1 MSVALRLSRSALFL
15 APTLLGV
22 GVVGCAPAQ
31 VSFTCDEGEPLCDL
45 VAIMNDDRPE
55 ATGVDLSAV
64 YLYQGSEVPL
74 MESLVGSGE
83 PDIPVVAGRYATF
96 RALVTPHDDFSPREL
111 TGRLYLYR
119 DDVAFAAF
127 QTDLSLNAASDVGDY
142 GSTFNFVVP
151 GEVLVP
157 GLSWQVSVVETT
169 KKSGSEAEGVS
180 SWPDGYGQPVTV
192 TEGASMVRVMLV
204 PVAYDADGSGR
215 LPDVSDTAVET
226 YRSYMYSQYPT
237 AEVELVVG
245 EEFSWSSTV
254 SASGSGWDGL
264 LSAVGAAR
272 NEVGAEDDMYLYGLF
287 APAADFNTYCSGGCV
302 TGLSNLVGSA
312 TDVWSRAS
320 IGVGYGGGTS
330 AETMIHEIGHAHGRN
345 HVDGGCGS
353 GGGDSEYPHDGGVIG
368 VRGYNWRTDTLV
380 DPDATWDFMTYCSPT
395 FLSDHNFDR
404 LHTRI
409 SAVSNAYYAG
419 MGPVQPY
426 WGLSQ
431 LADGSLVW
439 GPDRD
444 LRAPPGGL
452 TKTVELLDDDL
463 RSLAKIEAWFA
474 PFADLPGGQLSFPDP
489 GPDVAAVRIDGR
501 VSPLR

>member
-1 MSVALRLSRSALFL
+1 MSVAPRLTRSALLL
-15 APTLLGV
+15 APALLGV
-22 GVVGCAPAQ
+22 GMIGCAPAQ

-64 YLYQGSEVPL
+64 YMYQASEVPL
-74 MESLVGSGE
+74 MESLVGSGA
-83 PDIPVVAGRYATF
+83 PDIPIVAGRYATF
-96 RALVTPHDDFSPREL
+96 RALVTPHEDFSPREL

-127 QTDLSLNAASDVGDY
+127 QTDVQVNAASDVADY

-157 GLSWQVSVVETT
+157 GLSWQVSVVEAT
-169 KKSGSEAEGVS
+169 KKRGGEADGVA
-180 SWPDGYGQPVTV
+180 SWPDGYGQPMTV
-192 TEGASMVRVMLV
+192 TEGADMVRLMLV
-204 PVAYDADGSGR
+204 PVRYDADGSGR
-215 LPDVSDTAVET
+215 LPDTSDTAIET
-226 YRSYMYSQYPT
+226 YRSFMYSNYPT
-237 AEVELVVG
+237 AEVEIVVG
-245 EEFSWSSTV
+245 EEFAWSSTI

-272 NEVGAEDDMYLYGLF
+272 NEVGAEDDMYLYGVF
-287 APAADFNTYCSGGCV
+287 EPADDFNTFCAGGCV

-330 AETMIHEIGHAHGRN
+330 AETMVHEVGHAHGRN

-353 GGGDSEYPHDGGVIG
+353 GGGDSEYPHEGGLIG
-368 VRGYNWRTDTLV
+368 VRGYNWRTDALV
-380 DPDATWDFMTYCSPT
+380 DPDSTWDFMTYCAPT
-395 FLSDHNFDR
+395 FVSDHNFGK

-409 SAVSNAYYAG
+409 TAVSDAYYA
-419 MGPVQPY
+419 MGPSRPY

-439 GPDRD
+439 GPDRE

-452 TKTVELLDDDL
+452 TRTVELLDDDL
-463 RSLAKIEAWFA
+463 RSLAKIDAWFA
-474 PFADLPGGQLSFPDP
+474 PFSDLPGGQISFADP
-489 GPDVAAVRIDGR
+489 GPDVVAVRVDGR